1 MKTSPLPGK
10 GRRLATKGAAA
21 VLATATAV
29 TVAGMGSTPAQSATG
44 SECPDAFPVGSLEAD
59 QPVTG
64 LTVTKGTEPGEFT
77 GRVLGVLDDGIMP
90 GLDLVL
96 VRLGA
101 DTTGVDKRIH
111 DVGIWA
117 GMSGSPVYAENGD
130 LIGAVSYSLSF
141 GPSTVAGVTPAA
153 DMRDLLAAGADPAAE
168 PAQKVDL
175 SPRMEKRIVAD
186 GAATEAEAESGLSQL
201 ELPFGVSGLSGR
213 HYTKVVKRLDIPG
226 AARVMRMGTTAAGEL
241 DASSLVAG
249 GNLAAAISYGDIT
262 YAGVGTATMVC
273 GDEVVGFGHPMMWDG
288 PTGLSLHP
296 ADAIYVQEDPVFSGF
311 KVANIG
317 DPVGTIDQDRMA
329 GIKGFFGALPQTS
342 TITSHVTSPT
352 GERTGTSWVNLA
364 EWVPDVALSH
374 LLSNEDR
381 VFDGIGEGS
390 GTVSY
395 VVTGTREDGTPF
407 ALSRSDVYASQYDL
421 TWETAWDLFIALARM
436 EYTRVEDITIDTV
449 ETDSDLTR
457 EYIHTS
463 IEEVSVKQG
472 GKWTPLSN
480 ARRITLPAGETAQLK
495 VDLLDSDNG
504 PSTVMLEM
512 PIRMKDAGR
521 RGWIS
526 VYGGNDGGGW
536 YFGGRNLPFEKLL
549 DRIENAAHNDDV
561 IGEMRLYR
569 ERKSQHNVRQEE
581 RVSTGGVPVDG
592 GIGVRL
598 RIIG

>member
-29 TVAGMGSTPAQSATG
+29 TVAGFGSTPAQSAVG
-44 SECPDAFPVGSLEAD
+44 GDCPDAFPVGSLEAD

-64 LTVTKGTEPGEFT
+64 LTVTKGTEPGEFS
-77 GRVLGVLDDGIMP
+77 GRVIGVLEDGIMP
-90 GLDLVL
+90 GLDMVL

-101 DTTGVDKRIH
+101 DTSGVDKRIH

-117 GMSGSPVYAENGD
+117 GMSGSPVYAANGD

-153 DMRDLLAAGADPAAE
+153 DMRDLLSAGADPAAQ
-168 PAQKVDL
+168 PARRVDL
-175 SPRMEKRIVAD
+175 SPRMEKRIVAE
-186 GAATEAEAESGLSQL
+186 GAATRAEAEDGLTQL
-201 ELPFGVSGLSGR
+201 KLPFGVSGLSGR

-226 AARVMRMGTTAAGEL
+226 TRMMRMGSAAADL
-241 DASSLVAG
+241 DASSLVTG
-249 GNLAAAISYGDIT
+249 GNLAAAISYGDISF
-262 YAGVGTATMVC
+262 AGVGTATMVC
-273 GDEVVGFGHPMMWDG
+273 GDEVVGFGHPMMWNG

-296 ADAIYVQEDPVFSGF
+296 AQALYVQEDPTFSGF

-329 GIKGFFGALPQTS
+329 GIKGFFGALPETS
-342 TITSHVTSPT
+342 TITSRVTSPT
-352 GERTGTSWVNLA
+352 GERTGTSWVNLP

-407 ALSRSDVYASQYDL
+407 ALTRSDVYASQYDL
-421 TWETAWDLFIALARM
+421 TWETAWDLYVALSRM

-457 EYIHTS
+457 EYVHTS

-472 GKWTPLSN
+472 GTWMPLSN
-480 ARRITLPAGETAQLK
+480 ARRLTLPAGETAQLK
-495 VDLLDSDNG
+495 VDLLDDSNG

-512 PIRMKDAGR
+512 PIRNKDAGR

-526 VYGGNDGGGW
+526 VYGGNDGGRWG
-536 YFGGRNLPFEKLL
+536 FGGRNMPFDKLL
-549 DRIENAAHNDDV
+549 ASIENAAHNDDV

-569 ERKSQHNVRQEE
+569 ERRSQRNVRQEE

-592 GIGVRL
+592 GVGVRL